1 MKKYW
6 LGLIILTFLGVVFII
21 KDSLYRIEKIYVIYE
36 KDTNF
41 YKNKLGNIFYYKK
54 ENELLELMS
63 FENTKKIQKKYDE
76 LKKLN
81 IISIDSL
88 SDILPL
94 NFYEKHLLDEKK
106 IDKLKKMKIFFIE
119 IDSVFNR
126 IYIQEVHQSFVEYD

>member
-6 LGLIILTFLGVVFII
+6 LGLIILTILGLLFIF

-41 YKNKLGNIFYYKK
+41 YKNKLGYNFYYKK

-76 LKKLN
+76 LKNLN

-106 IDKLKKMKIFFIE
+106 TDKLKKMKIFFIE

>member
-6 LGLIILTFLGVVFII
+6 LGLIILTILGLLFIF

>member
-6 LGLIILTFLGVVFII
+6 LSLIILTVLGLLFIF
-21 KDSLYRIEKIYVIYE
+21 KDSLYMIEKIYVIYE

>member
-6 LGLIILTFLGVVFII
+6 LSLIILTVLGLLFIF

>member
-6 LGLIILTFLGVVFII
+6 LSLIILTVLGLLFIF

-76 LKKLN
+76 LKNLN

-106 IDKLKKMKIFFIE
+106 TDKLKKMKIFFIE

>member
-6 LGLIILTFLGVVFII
+6 LSLIILTVLGLLFIF

-126 IYIQEVHQSFVEYD
+126 IYIQEFLINMKT

>member
-6 LGLIILTFLGVVFII
+6 LGLIILTILGLLFIF

-41 YKNKLGNIFYYKK
+41 YKNKLGYNFYYKK

>member
-41 YKNKLGNIFYYKK
+41 YKNKLGYNFYYKK

-106 IDKLKKMKIFFIE
+106 
-119 IDSVFNR
+119 NR
-126 IYIQEVHQSFVEYD
+126 